1 MTTNDIAP
9 FDGDT
14 DEDTDPRDEGTLEV
28 FPPARPVEMAA
39 IGTLREH
46 VSAMREAVFFAE
58 GMCYTEM
65 VPQRF
70 RGKPKDAAA
79 AILFGAEVGLSP
91 IASLRSIIV
100 IHGQPGFEA
109 RTMKAILKAKGYRFR
124 TIERS
129 ATRAELW
136 AWEPDSPVIIDDDR
150 TSPHYGQRI
159 APDEVGV
166 WTIDDAIQAGFV
178 PKLKANAKSATD
190 FETNQ
195 NGKLKGNV
203 KYIETPKVMLEA
215 KVTAEVCRALA
226 PHLLLGLP
234 YAAEEMSEFNDAAEA
249 AWRGDDDAAAAPRRA
264 RGTAGLKERA
274 KSRRTKPEPKPEP
287 HDAEEVPLP
296 EDPAPEP
303 APAPDPAPEAAPAD
317 EAQAEPA
324 PAPEATPEPAVHMVD
339 FPEQPG
345 IDPEPAPE
353 PAPEPEADPTPEPE
367 ADPEPAEDPAPAAD
381 GDDLDMTPA
390 VRAKGE
396 NMLSGLLINGNV
408 EDEDRLAVVSEVLAT
423 MPGATYRRIGDV
435 AELRNAEL
443 KAVVDTLRG
452 WKTKDKL
459 AEWLGEAA
467 NKASLREAGLAE

>member
-1 MTTNDIAP
+1 MTTNDIAA

-14 DEDTDPRDEGTLEV
+14 DEADPRVEGTLEV
-28 FPPARPVEMAA
+28 FPPARPMELSA
-39 IGTLREH
+39 INTLHGH
-46 VSAMREAVFFAE
+46 VAAMREAVYFAE

-65 VPQRF
+65 VPARF

-79 AILFGAEVGLSP
+79 AILFGAEVGLTP

-124 TIERS
+124 TVERS

-150 TSPHYGQRI
+150 SSPHFGKRI

-178 PKLKANAKSATD
+178 PKLKANARSATD
-190 FETNQ
+190 FETNS

-249 AWRGDDDAAAAPRRA
+249 AWRGDGDDDVRETPAPRRA

-274 KSRRTKPEPKPEP
+274 KGRRAKPEPAAEP

-296 EDPAPEP
+296 PEPSPEPSPEP
-303 APAPDPAPEAAPAD
+303 APEPAD

-324 PAPEATPEPAVHMVD
+324 PAPEATPEPAPAQTMVD

-345 IDPEPAPE
+345 IDPEPAP
-353 PAPEPEADPTPEPE
+353 APEADPTPEPE
-367 ADPEPAEDPAPAAD
+367 ADPEPAPEDPAPAAD

-408 EDEDRLAVVSEVLAT
+408 EDEDRMAVVSEVLAT
-423 MPGATYRRIGDV
+423 MSGATYRRIGDV